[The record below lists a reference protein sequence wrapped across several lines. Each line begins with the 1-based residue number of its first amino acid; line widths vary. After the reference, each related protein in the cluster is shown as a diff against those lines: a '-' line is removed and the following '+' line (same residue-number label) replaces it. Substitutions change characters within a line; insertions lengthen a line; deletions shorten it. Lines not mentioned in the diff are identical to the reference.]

1 MVLGLHTLSYLL
13 VLAFAAW
20 LVYRKLGLALLH
32 RAWFNLDVIW
42 AAALVATGLLIFA
55 L

>member
-1 MVLGLHTLSYLL
+1 
-13 VLAFAAW
+13 
-20 LVYRKLGLALLH
+20 VYRKLGPALLH